1 MSEQSSGAGSS
12 ITLDQLVALNDEIAA
27 LARAGVP
34 LEKGLIH
41 VGGDLPGRL
50 GRITTEL
57 GQRLEAGEG
66 LAHALAADASLPPAY
81 RAIVAAGMRSGRLAV
96 ALEGMS
102 SLIRRTAETRRLVTA
117 SLVYPLV
124 VLAVAY
130 GLLVFTTKFCFPGI
144 ESTYSDLAR
153 QGRPLEL
160 VKWFVETLP
169 YWGPWLPIL
178 FVVVVPAWWVLSRRA
193 WAVEGGRRGRKKRWF
208 SERYPTVGNL
218 LFAGRMATF
227 AEVLALLVE
236 HEVPLIEAVALSTD
250 ASGDRRLRES
260 GRLLSEQLQRG
271 EKSLGVSALTGI
283 PPVLAWLLVGSA
295 DRTQMISAL
304 RRAADSYRR
313 RARWMT
319 RWLSLYLPIWLTTA
333 IGGTAAVLY
342 AIVVIGPWSQ
352 ILFELGQPL
361 Q

>member
-1 MSEQSSGAGSS
+1 MSEQPSGARSA
-12 ITLDQLVALNDEIAA
+12 ITLDQLVALNDEMAG

-41 VGGDLPGRL
+41 VGADLPGRL
-50 GRITTEL
+50 GRITTQL
-57 GQRLEAGEG
+57 GQRMEAGEE

-102 SLIRRTAETRRLVTA
+102 SLIRRTSETRRLVTA
-117 SLVYPLV
+117 SLAYPLM
-124 VLAVAY
+124 VLLVAY
-130 GLLVFTTKFCFPGI
+130 GLLVFTTVKCFPVI
-144 ESTYSDLAR
+144 ESAYSDLAR

-169 YWGPWLPIL
+169 FWGPKLPL
-178 FVVVVPAWWVLSRRA
+178 LLVVVLPAWWVLSRRA

-218 LFAGRMATF
+218 LFSGRMATF
-227 AEVLALLVE
+227 AETLALLIE
-236 HEVPLIEAVALSTD
+236 HDVPLDEAVGLSAD
-250 ASGDRRLRES
+250 ACGDRRLRDS
-260 GRLLSEQLQRG
+260 GRQLAEQLQRG
-271 EKSLGVSALTGI
+271 ERISDVSALGGI

-295 DRTQMISAL
+295 GRGQMISAL

-313 RARWMT
+313 RAEWMT
-319 RWLSLYLPIWLTTA
+319 RWLSVYLPIWLTTA

-342 AIVVIGPWSQ
+342 AVAVIGPWSQ

-361 Q
+361 H

>member
-1 MSEQSSGAGSS
+1 MSEQPSGVASA
-12 ITLDQLVALNDEIAA
+12 ITLDQLVALNDEMAA

-34 LEKGLIH
+34 LAKGLIH

-50 GRITTEL
+50 GRITTQL
-57 GQRLEAGEG
+57 GQRLEAGEE

-81 RAIVAAGMRSGRLAV
+81 RAVVAAGMRTGRLAV

-102 SLIRRTAETRRLVTA
+102 SLIRRTSETRRLVTA

-124 VLAVAY
+124 VLSVAY
-130 GLLVFTTKFCFPGI
+130 GLLVFTAIKLFPVM
-144 ESTYSDLAR
+144 EFAYSDLVR
-153 QGRPLEL
+153 HGRPLVL
-160 VKWFVETLP
+160 VKWLVEIVPYGWPALP
-169 YWGPWLPIL
+169 L
-178 FVVVVPAWWVLSRRA
+178 FLVIVLPAWWVLSRRA
-193 WAVEGGRRGRKKRWF
+193 WAVEGGRRGRRKRWF

-236 HEVPLIEAVALSTD
+236 HEVSLGEAVELSAD

-260 GRLLSEQLQRG
+260 GRQLAEQLRRG
-271 EKSLGVSALTGI
+271 EKTSDVTALTGM
-283 PPVLAWLLVGSA
+283 PPVLAWLLAGSA
-295 DRTQMISAL
+295 ERGQMISAL

-313 RARWMT
+313 RAKWMT

-333 IGGTAAVLY
+333 IGGTAVVLY
-342 AIVVIGPWSQ
+342 TVVVIGSWSQ
-352 ILFELGQPL
+352 VLFELGQPL
-361 Q
+361 H